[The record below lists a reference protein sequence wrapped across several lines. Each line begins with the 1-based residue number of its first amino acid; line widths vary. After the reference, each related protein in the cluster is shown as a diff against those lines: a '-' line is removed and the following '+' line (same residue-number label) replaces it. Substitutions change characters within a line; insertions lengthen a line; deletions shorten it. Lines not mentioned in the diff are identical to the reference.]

1 MEFFCYHRD
10 RSGSTPLRSRMVE
23 EHWAYMDRFA
33 ATMIARGPT
42 FTSDGTLTGSVHI
55 LDLPD
60 PAAARAF
67 AFEEPGYQAGA
78 YRDVLLRRWRNALGR
93 TMWDFTGSREDDRYL
108 VLGFTE
114 PTTDA
119 VAPPLG
125 DELVASGPLL
135 SDDGRVVLGAAVLL
149 EAPHA
154 DPRARSSPMTGTSAS
169 RCTSGSSVG
178 GRLSPHVRRWKA
190 VEPLGWWWVSPGWV
204 VGAVVVERAEELAVG
219 EVGAAAGGP
228 GLLPVVGLAPGGG
241 DAAPVGG
248 AFAVA
253 DGHRLALGR

>member
-1 MEFFCYHRD
+1 VLVAAWSLGNAPAMEFFCYHRD
-10 RSGSTPLRSRMVE
+10 RPGSTPLRSRMVE

-60 PAAARAF
+60 PTAARAF

-78 YRDVLLRRWRNALGR
+78 YRDVLLRRWHNSLGR
-93 TMWDFTGSREDDRYL
+93 TMWDFTGSGNENSRYL

-119 VAPPLG
+119 VAAALG
-125 DELVASGPLL
+125 DELIASGPLL

-154 DPRARSSPMTGTSAS
+154 DGAADVLAADRYVG
-169 RCTSGSSVG
+169 VEVHQWQFG
-178 GRLSPHVRRWKA
+178 GR
-190 VEPLGWWWVSPGWV
+190 PG
-204 VGAVVVERAEELAVG
+204 
-219 EVGAAAGGP
+219 
-228 GLLPVVGLAPGGG
+228 
-241 DAAPVGG
+241 
-248 AFAVA
+248 
-253 DGHRLALGR
+253 

>member
-10 RSGSTPLRSRMVE
+10 RPGSTPLRSRMVE

-78 YRDVLLRRWRNALGR
+78 YRDVLLRRWHNSLGR
-93 TMWDFTGSREDDRYL
+93 TMWDFTGSGNETSRYL

-119 VAPPLG
+119 VAPPARRRA
-125 DELVASGPLL
+125 DRQRSAAVRRRSCRA
-135 SDDGRVVLGAAVLL
+135 GRGRPAGGAACRR
-149 EAPHA
+149 
-154 DPRARSSPMTGTSAS
+154 RARGP
-169 RCTSGSSVG
+169 
-178 GRLSPHVRRWKA
+178 RR
-190 VEPLGWWWVSPGWV
+190 
-204 VGAVVVERAEELAVG
+204 
-219 EVGAAAGGP
+219 
-228 GLLPVVGLAPGGG
+228 
-241 DAAPVGG
+241 
-248 AFAVA
+248 
-253 DGHRLALGR
+253 